1 MAVPGNVLTGRNRGG
16 HALLRDGARI
26 VETAAD
32 IVSELGL
39 VGAMRPAG
47 GARGLAAAATNCQDP
62 MLAAMDTGHP
72 YDLDALAALS
82 GLGVA
87 RLLPRISELELRGL
101 VRRLDGGRFIRLG

>member
-1 MAVPGNVLTGRNRGG
+1 
-16 HALLRDGARI
+16 
-26 VETAAD
+26 
-32 IVSELGL
+32 
-39 VGAMRPAG
+39 
-47 GARGLAAAATNCQDP
+47 